1 MSDTYSF
8 GERADKKSIE
18 TGSDFAPK
26 FGADGL
32 IPVVTQDAASGAVL
46 MVAYMNEEALRQT
59 LSKQEA
65 VYYSRSRDTL
75 WHKGATSGHVQ
86 KVVEART
93 DCDQDVILLKVEQI
107 GPGCCH
113 AGYATCFYR
122 EIPLG
127 EAVAATTKAGIAQL
141 GSPEKQ
147 TYDPAEVY

>member
-1 MSDTYSF
+1 MSDTYTF
-8 GERADKKSIE
+8 GGRADRKAVE
-18 TGSDFAPK
+18 TGNDFAPK

-46 MVAYMNEEALRQT
+46 MVAYMNERALRET
-59 LSKQEA
+59 LARGEA

-86 KVVEART
+86 KVLGART
-93 DCDQDVILLKVEQI
+93 DCDQDVILLKVEQV

-127 EAVAATTKAGIAQL
+127 DAVAATARDGVAQL
-141 GSPEKQ
+141 TPCEERA
-147 TYDPAEVY
+147 YDPDDVY